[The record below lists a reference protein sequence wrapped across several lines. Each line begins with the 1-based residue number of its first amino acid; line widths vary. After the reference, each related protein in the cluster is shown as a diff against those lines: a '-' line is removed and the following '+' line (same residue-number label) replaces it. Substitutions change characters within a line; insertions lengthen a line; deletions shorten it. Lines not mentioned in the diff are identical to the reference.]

1 MDLHQ
6 QVGGGAGEASHDV
19 VAEDLTSSR
28 AVVKASS
35 SGLRDR
41 VDGSAGEIRNDG
53 DFCGPISED
62 IGDELATTLLN
73 SSTMIVSDSIC
84 SC

>member
-6 QVGGGAGEASHDV
+6 QVGGGASEASRDV

-28 AVVKASS
+28 AVVEASS
-35 SGLRDR
+35 SGLWDQ
-41 VDGSAGEIRNDG
+41 VDSSAGEIRNDG

-62 IGDELATTLLN
+62 IRDELATTLLN